1 MESITRFIAT
11 KLKLKVNQQKSAVGH
26 GIQLHE
32 RRHTKAADS
41 AESGG
46 PVQGAG
52 AGTDKPD
59 QRREHRTK
67 GGGTD
72 ALSARLARLFRRE
85 HDAFCNPIT
94 ARLNPDGPLEL
105 QLANLIAHDHF
116 RINRIHSIEDG
127 VFALG
132 HADPANQI
140 NSGAPQADVS
150 LSEATTFLRDSKQIM
165 LMTIYESRI
174 TRNIARNMEELRRLQ
189 AERQAQLEKQL
200 EEAQLLHQ
208 LAESKSEPFDPR
220 QNGFAFSSVELNFL
234 IERNRQLKE
243 ARALASPLRP
253 IKKAA

>member
-1 MESITRFIAT
+1 MFDHELKQQRKSERDQKNLEMLKKFLSDKQLRANRTNALKSTGPRTEEGKQRVRLNGLRHGLTGQVSIMTED
-11 KLKLKVNQQKSAVGH
+11 N
-26 GIQLHE
+26 
-32 RRHTKAADS
+32 
-41 AESGG
+41 
-46 PVQGAG
+46 
-52 AGTDKPD
+52 
-59 QRREHRTK
+59 
-67 GGGTD
+67 
-72 ALSARLARLFRRE
+72 RRE

-94 ARLNPDGPLEL
+94 ARLNPEGPLEF

-132 HADPANQI
+132 HAHPANQI
-140 NSGAPQADVS
+140 DSGAPQADVS
-150 LSEATTFLRDSKQIM
+150 LSEATTFLRDSKQIL
-165 LMTIYESRI
+165 LMTTYESRI
-174 TRNIARNMEELRRLQ
+174 TRNIAKNMEELRRLQ
-189 AERQAQLEKQL
+189 AERQAQLDKQL

-243 ARALASPLRP
+243 ALSLNQPPRP